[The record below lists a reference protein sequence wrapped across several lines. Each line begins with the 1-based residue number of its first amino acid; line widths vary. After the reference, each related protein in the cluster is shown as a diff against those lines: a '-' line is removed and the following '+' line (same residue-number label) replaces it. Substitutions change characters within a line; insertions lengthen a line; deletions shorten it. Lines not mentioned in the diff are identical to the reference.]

1 MLLES
6 RRESMACW
14 ACLIER
20 TAGPIPGMF
29 LQASSTFPVNYS
41 MNLVIKAGLFCKEL
55 GLFPPMYPT

>member
-1 MLLES
+1 
-6 RRESMACW
+6 MACW